1 VRALTED
8 IADHDS
14 RLRMRGLEIA
24 IAIELSLGDAV
35 VDVAAADLAEL
46 AAHLLAARVAVGRPP
61 EGPAMLTLLTPAAG
75 AVLPGLLRYL
85 NRHPALSYA
94 FADRPG
100 SMGWAPRP
108 DEGSRE
114 RFDALRHAIDAGD
127 DAVAHAAGELET
139 EGDELRF
146 RALRSEADPE
156 RQLAAAALFR
166 SLVAALTVA
175 PYRKPLVWFGPDLH
189 TRHLL
194 PSYLG
199 RDLGAVLRDLTSLG
213 FGLGPELSSR
223 ITALSAPIVETS
235 LGDVS
240 FSVRAAAE
248 PGAALDPGLR
258 RWEVRV
264 DGEPAGDVRVGGGDL
279 ALYRVDPR
287 CHVAAIRHRTLPLV
301 LEWHQGSRARE
312 IVLGPVRAEQREI
325 PYRPL
330 STRRAECLTVVDLR
344 YVPAPV
350 R

>member
-1 VRALTED
+1 VWALAEE

-14 RLRMRGLEIA
+14 RLRMRGLDIA
-24 IAIELSLGDAV
+24 VALELSLGEAV
-35 VDVAAADLAEL
+35 VDIAAADMAEL
-46 AAHLLAARVAVGRPP
+46 AAHLMAARAAVERPP
-61 EGPAMLTLLTPAAG
+61 AGPAMLTLRASTAG

-85 NRHPALSYA
+85 NRHPALSYG

-114 RFDALRHAIDAGD
+114 RFDALRHALEAGEDA
-127 DAVAHAAGELET
+127 AVQAAGELEI

-146 RALRSEADPE
+146 RALRSETDPE

-175 PYRKPLVWFGPDLH
+175 PYRKPLVWFGPELH
-189 TRHLL
+189 ARHLL

-199 RDLGAVLRDLTSLG
+199 RDLDDVLSDLSSLG

-235 LGDVS
+235 LGGVTLS
-240 FSVRAAAE
+240 IRAAAE
-248 PGAALDPGLR
+248 PGAALDPELR

-264 DGEPAGDVRVGGGDL
+264 DGEPAGDVRVDGRDL

-287 CHVAAIRHRTLPLV
+287 CHVAAMRHRTLPLV
-301 LEWHQGSRARE
+301 LEWHHGNRARE
-312 IVLGPVRAEQREI
+312 IVLGPPGAEVREI
-325 PYRPL
+325 PYRVL
-330 STRRAECLTVVDLR
+330 STRRAESLSVVDLR
-344 YVPAPV
+344 TPGG